1 MKFTTEERKRIDKLL
16 AEADEE
22 QKRNG
27 NRYYTDEEVWKPIL
41 GEKIYNELVQEEM
54 WGQNRRIISY
64 NISEKCTN

>member
-1 MKFTTEERKRIDKLL
+1 MEGEEEMKFTTEERKRIDKLL

-22 QKRNG
+22 QRRNE

-54 WGQNRRIISY
+54 WGRIG
-64 NISEKCTN
+64 E

>member
-22 QKRNG
+22 QRRNE

-54 WGQNRRIISY
+54 WGRIG
-64 NISEKCTN
+64 E

>member
-22 QKRNG
+22 QRRNE

-41 GEKIYNELVQEEM
+41 GEEIYNELVQEEM
-54 WGQNRRIISY
+54 WGRIG
-64 NISEKCTN
+64 E

>member
-16 AEADEE
+16 AEAEEEE

-54 WGQNRRIISY
+54 WGA
-64 NISEKCTN
+64 E

>member
-22 QKRNG
+22 QRRNE

-54 WGQNRRIISY
+54 WGENRRIIL
-64 NISEKCTN
+64 